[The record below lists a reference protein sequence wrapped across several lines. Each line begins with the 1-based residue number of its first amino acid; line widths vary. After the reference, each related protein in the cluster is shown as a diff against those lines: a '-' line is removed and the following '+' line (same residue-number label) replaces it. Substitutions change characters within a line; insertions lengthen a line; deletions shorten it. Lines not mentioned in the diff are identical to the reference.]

1 MFDALGG
8 RPTVVRRW
16 TPFYFPPLITRVLLR
31 FAGVIAIYL
40 ALQAQVRY
48 LEAVACVALLRAV
61 GLAQAHAVAPD
72 SIQAF
77 PPGHT
82 GFVVDITP
90 SCSCL
95 APVLSVGLLATLL
108 PVRSRSKLC
117 RAIFIGV
124 TAIAIGNIL
133 RIALSVMV
141 GYVSSS
147 AALILF
153 HDWVGSVFS
162 FLYTLFGFVL
172 LLRSVLYGAT
182 DPNTAVRA

>member
-8 RPTVVRRW
+8 RPTVMRRW
-16 TPFYFPPLITRVLLR
+16 TPSGFLPLIARVLLR
-31 FAGVIAIYL
+31 FAGVVVIYL

-48 LEAVACVALLRAV
+48 LEALACVALLRAV
-61 GLAQAHAVAPD
+61 NLSQAHAVAPD

-82 GFVVDITP
+82 GFVVNITP

-95 APVLSVGLLATLL
+95 APILSVGLLATLL
-108 PVRSRSKLC
+108 PVKSRSKLC
-117 RAIFIGV
+117 RAILLGV
-124 TAIAIGNIL
+124 TAIAVGNIL

-172 LLRSVLYGAT
+172 LIRSVLHGDT
-182 DPNTAVRA
+182 DPSTAVPA

>member
-1 MFDALGG
+1 M
-8 RPTVVRRW
+8 
-16 TPFYFPPLITRVLLR
+16 
-31 FAGVIAIYL
+31 IYL
-40 ALQAQVRY
+40 AVQAQVRY
-48 LEAVACVALLRAV
+48 LEARVCVALLRTAN
-61 GLAQAHAVAPD
+61 LSQAHAVAPD

-82 GFVVDITP
+82 GFVVNITP

-95 APVLSVGLLATLL
+95 APILSVGLLATLL
-108 PVRSRSKLC
+108 PVKSRSKLC
-117 RAIFIGV
+117 RAILLGV

-153 HDWVGSVFS
+153 HDWVGSIFS

-172 LLRSVLYGAT
+172 LLRSLLDADAQSSVT
-182 DPNTAVRA
+182 VRA

>member
-1 MFDALGG
+1 MFDALGE
-8 RPTVVRRW
+8 RPPVLRSW
-16 TPFYFPPLITRVLLR
+16 TPTLFPPLIARVLLR
-31 FAGVIAIYL
+31 FAGVVVIYL
-40 ALQAQVRY
+40 ALQAHVRY
-48 LEAVACVALLRAV
+48 LEAAACVALLRTV

-77 PPGHT
+77 PTGHT
-82 GFVVDITP
+82 GFVVNITP

-108 PVRSRSKLC
+108 PVRNRRKLL
-117 RAIFIGV
+117 RAILYGV
-124 TAIAIGNIL
+124 TAIAVGNIV

-141 GYVSSS
+141 GYVSST

-172 LLRSVLYGAT
+172 LLRSVLHGDA
-182 DPNTAVRA
+182 DPTSTVPA